1 VAPEAHPDG
10 PGRTSLVAS
19 TLSAGL
25 EFVKDGELDM
35 RQTAP
40 FADLYLRARAA

>member
-1 VAPEAHPDG
+1 M
-10 PGRTSLVAS
+10 VAS

-25 EFVKDGELDM
+25 ELVKDGELDM